1 MLHNHFHNHKHL
13 KSNMDRFIGVTL
25 NELLLSVRHLKS
37 NMDRFID
44 LKLQTVLMLYIFK
57 IQYG

>member
-1 MLHNHFHNHKHL
+1 
-13 KSNMDRFIGVTL
+13 MDRFIGVTL